1 MTILNILIAIL
12 SFGFIVFFHEL
23 FHFLAAKA
31 VGIHPKEFAVG
42 FGKSIIVYQ
51 NKKFYFLPKKDA
63 DTYNKDEIS
72 YHIKLLPL
80 GGYVL
85 FDRPTKDENGNLV
98 VSNEYFL
105 KNHPL
110 KRMFVALAGPI
121 GNFVLAFILLFT
133 FAAPYISFDGSSK
146 IAMVEEKS
154 LAATMGIH
162 ANDKIIS
169 INNKP
174 IKEIKDVYEYVEK
187 QEKVC
192 ISWEDGKG
200 NKEKCIEKKK
210 GEEIGFALKL
220 SVWKGIE
227 ASFKGLVNITHDY
240 VEKFAEIIF
249 HFEVKQL
256 GGPVGTVDVIQQ
268 SVSAWNQ
275 YATIMIILNIAL
287 GTVNLLLPLS
297 ITDGGR
303 IIVDFICLIRRKRYI
318 TTTIV
323 DTISVCF
330 MLGLFILTFYLDI
343 HRIFERFF

>member
-1 MTILNILIAIL
+1 MTILHILIAIL

-51 NKKFYFLPKKDA
+51 NKKLHFWPKKDS
-63 DTYNKDEIS
+63 DSYNKDEIS

-85 FDRPTKDENGNLV
+85 FDRPTKAENGELV
-98 VSNEYFL
+98 VSNDYFY

-121 GNFVLAFILLFT
+121 GNFILAFILLFT
-133 FAAPYISFDGSSK
+133 IAAPYISFDFSSR
-146 IAMVEEKS
+146 IGMIEDKS
-154 LAATMGIH
+154 LAATMGLKV
-162 ANDKIIS
+162 NDKIIS
-169 INNKP
+169 INNRP
-174 IKEIKDVYEYVEK
+174 IKDIKDVYTYVKK
-187 QEKVC
+187 QDKVC
-192 ISWEDGKG
+192 ISLDDNNGT
-200 NKEKCIEKKK
+200 KEKCIEKNK
-210 GEEIGFALKL
+210 GKEVGFALKL
-220 SVWKGIE
+220 SVWQGIE
-227 ASFKGLVNITHDY
+227 ASFKGLVNITQNY
-240 VEKFAEIIF
+240 VEKFIEILF
-249 HFEVKQL
+249 HFDVKQL
-256 GGPVGTVDVIQQ
+256 GGPVGTVDAIQQ

-275 YATIMIILNIAL
+275 YVTIMIILNIAL

-318 TTTIV
+318 KTTIV
-323 DTISVCF
+323 DAISVCF
-330 MLGLFILTFYLDI
+330 MLGLFILTFFLDV